1 MKIRKWTKWLLAAT
15 TLLCAVFLFSMGC
28 CEKPLPQLPN
38 LKEKA
43 VPDIKPEARPT
54 PPLFTEGEY
63 KRMPLT
69 AKGKIVKN
77 QAEVKGYAEIM
88 ETKIKVLKDYIRD
101 LFSQDKEP

>member
-1 MKIRKWTKWLLAAT
+1 MKVRKWTRWSLRAT
-15 TLLCAVFLFSMGC
+15 TLLCAVFLLNTGC

-43 VPDIKPEARPT
+43 VPDINPEGRPAA
-54 PPLFTEGEY
+54 PLFTLGEY
-63 KRMPLT
+63 EKMPLT

-101 LFSQDKEP
+101 LFSQDKER